1 MIPVSENKSN
11 YTPAPQGVHP
21 AVCVDIIDLGEQQTD
36 WGPKRMVEIRWQLGE
51 IDPKSG
57 RPFLVTKR
65 YTASLG
71 TAKKPSKLRDHLRT
85 WRGRDFTAEELHEF
99 DIEKVL
105 GANCQ
110 LQVIH
115 KPKDGGGFWSSVE
128 SVLPLV
134 KGLEKITP
142 KEYERVKDRKPKN
155 DTSSHA
161 PAMAAP
167 SGLEEEPCP
176 F

>member
-1 MIPVSENKSN
+1 MIAVSESKSD

-21 AVCVDIIDLGEQQTD
+21 AVCCDIIDLGQQDTD

-51 IDPKSG
+51 IDPKTG

-71 TAKKPSKLRDHLRT
+71 TSKKPSKLREHLKN

-99 DIEKVL
+99 DLEKVV
-105 GANCQ
+105 GVNCQ

-115 KPKDGGGFWSSVE
+115 KPKDAGGFWSSVE
-128 SVLPLV
+128 AILPLA
-134 KGLEKITP
+134 KGMERLSP
-142 KEYERVKDRKPKN
+142 AQYERVKDRKPKE
-155 DTSSHA
+155 HH
-161 PAMAAP
+161 PAAAATA
-167 SGLEEEPCP
+167 SGPEEEPCP